1 VGSSAG
7 VCGRSLLG
15 ARIRRANA
23 SRSVER
29 HRRATRDAGAMLRRI
44 TVPSTTRSSW
54 STRGA
59 PRAPHR
65 RDGSRRLSR
74 SRRPSRSL
82 ANDADAADESRFDP
96 LASKDLIERFVE
108 PCDVDEEVVAVCAR
122 ETKTRKCARRKTG
135 YSNVVLLQA
144 FDWQS
149 WRRRARDGASF
160 YARTETRAGAIEDLG
175 FTHVWLPPP
184 SAAVDRQGYMPTRWY
199 DLTSNYG
206 DERELMTLIEALNHR
221 GVDAICD
228 VVVNHKCAEYSTD
241 GRFVSFADETS
252 PSGRR
257 LDWGEF
263 AIVGD
268 HPVFP
273 GKGGDDSGDTI
284 DIAPDL
290 DHSNEEIREA
300 IVEWLNWLKEDIG
313 FSGYRFDY
321 VRGYAREY
329 AREYVLRT
337 VGAET
342 FCVAENWVGMRWSD
356 DYLLYNQ
363 DKPRRALVDWL
374 DGSGDCAALFDFPTK
389 GILQEAVKRSE
400 YWRLADSQRSQPGL
414 SGWAPQSAAV
424 FIENH
429 DTARQWAFPRDR
441 LGLGYAYA
449 LTHPG
454 IPVVFASHLWNDG
467 GDDDGGSASRRVERL
482 REEIRLLLDIR
493 ARACVCCES
502 VLDIKI
508 ADSDL
513 YVAFVDDAVAVKLG
527 PRYEAPTFILDA
539 LADFELAAHGDD
551 YAVWLRKDLL

>member
-1 VGSSAG
+1 MER
-7 VCGRSLLG
+7 GRAIL
-15 ARIRRANA
+15 
-23 SRSVER
+23 
-29 HRRATRDAGAMLRRI
+29 
-44 TVPSTTRSSW
+44 STTRAGRW
-54 STRGA
+54 SRGA
-59 PRAPHR
+59 PRATRP
-65 RDGSRRLSR
+65 RDGSRSSR
-74 SRRPSRSL
+74 SRRPTASL
-82 ANDADAADESRFDP
+82 SNDADAHATTPTQTPTESLDEDESRFRPDE
-96 LASKDLIERFVE
+96 DFIDRFVE
-108 PCDVDEEVVAVCAR
+108 DAVDEDAVARSFCEA
-122 ETKTRKCARRKTG
+122 KTEKCARRKTG

-149 WRRRARDGASF
+149 WMRGGREEASF
-160 YARTETRAGAIEDLG
+160 YARTEARVGMIEDLG

-184 SAAVDRQGYMPTRWY
+184 GASVDRHGFLPKKWY

-206 DERELMTLIEALNHR
+206 DERELVTLIEALKHR

-228 VVVNHKCAEYSTD
+228 VVVNHKCAEYSAD

-252 PSGRR
+252 RSGRR

-337 VGAET
+337 VGLEA
-342 FCVAENWVGMRWSD
+342 FCVAENWVGMCWSD

-374 DGSGDCAALFDFPTK
+374 QGSGDCAALFDFPTK
-389 GILQEAVKRSE
+389 GILQEAVKRGE
-400 YWRLADSQRSQPGL
+400 FWRLADSQRGQPGL
-414 SGWAPQSAAV
+414 SGWAPQSSAV

-454 IPVVFASHLWNDG
+454 IPVVFAPHLWSDG
-467 GDDDGGSASRRVERL
+467 GDAVENRRVERL
-482 REEIRLLLDIR
+482 HEEIRALLDIR
-493 ARACVCCES
+493 KRACVCCES

-508 ADSDL
+508 AEWDL
-513 YVAFVDDAVAVKLG
+513 YVAFTDDTVAVKLG
-527 PRYEAPTFILDA
+527 PRYEVPAFVLDA
-539 LADFELAAHGDD
+539 LEDFELAAHGDD